1 MYGCESWTIKESR
14 VLKNWYFWTVVLEKT
29 LKSPL
34 DCKETQ
40 LVYTKGN
47 QSWIFIGRTV
57 VEAET
62 PILWPSDVK
71 SWLIWKHLDA
81 GKAWRRKEKGTTE
94 DGMAGWHHWLNG
106 RESSELWELVMDREA
121 WRAVIHGVEK
131 SQTRLSDWSE
141 LNWTESVSYV
151 EIMEK
156 RKLIIR

>member
-1 MYGCESWTIKESR
+1 MNLPQVYMCSPSWT
-14 VLKNWYFWTVVLEKT
+14 LLPPP
-29 LKSPL
+29 SPYHPSGTSQCTSPKQPVSCIEPGL
-34 DCKETQ
+34 ATC
-40 LVYTKGN
+40 
-47 QSWIFIGRTV
+47 FIHDILHV
-57 VEAET
+57 SV
-62 PILWPSDVK
+62 LWPPHVK
-71 SWLIWKHLDA
+71 SWLIGKDSDA
-81 GKAWRRKEKGTTE
+81 GRDWGQEEKGTTE